1 MTTGYLLTCGTS
13 LLGNLASP
21 DRDEPVGAR
30 LIEALD
36 GVESRLRAAI
46 HPRPDRFT
54 YEPTLAGVLD
64 DFRGLR
70 GIALP
75 LAGGDPE
82 HELRPLGAELESLVR
97 RMRGQGPE
105 GSRPLRVDDPI
116 ALIVSDTPQGVTA
129 GLLIAAMMGRAI
141 RVLRHSGTPE
151 ETING
156 WEVELAEAG
165 PGADPDGAPIDVY
178 VIPGLATGS
187 EGAISAAAP
196 WLAGALAR
204 TVGRVLKNE
213 HWSVVERSEAEI
225 SGGFKATLPL
235 VHALLEY
242 CAPIARVPISCVLR
256 HESAPDVWIRVGL
269 RQLTRKELAMR
280 LQEVREVRD
289 GAVPEAQMMRG
300 FAWRMSDS
308 PTGPRI
314 ELTPEGWGILAFP
327 PPS

>member
-13 LLGNLASP
+13 LLARLVAPG
-21 DRDEPVGAR
+21 RDPVGELLAG
-30 LIEALD
+30 ALADVDPMVLGAMSRD
-36 GVESRLRAAI
+36 GFA
-46 HPRPDRFT
+46 
-54 YEPTLAGVLD
+54 YEPELRGVLA
-64 DFRGLR
+64 DFAALRGLAMQLVEDER
-70 GIALP
+70 GREPA
-75 LAGGDPE
+75 A
-82 HELRPLGAELESLVR
+82 LGAELESLVR

-129 GLLIAAMMGRAI
+129 GLLIAAMTGRAI
-141 RVLRHSGTPE
+141 RVLRHSGTPD
-151 ETING
+151 ETIHG
-156 WEVELAEAG
+156 WEEELAEAG
-165 PGADPDGAPIDVY
+165 PGADPAGAPIDVY
-178 VIPGLATGS
+178 VIPALATGS
-187 EGAISAAAP
+187 ERAVSDAAP

-204 TVGRVLKNE
+204 TVGGVLRNE
-213 HWSVVERSEAEI
+213 LWSVIERSEAEI

-242 CAPIARVPISCVLR
+242 CAPIARAPISCVLR

-289 GAVPEAQMMRG
+289 GGIPEVQMMRG

-308 PTGPRI
+308 PTGSRT